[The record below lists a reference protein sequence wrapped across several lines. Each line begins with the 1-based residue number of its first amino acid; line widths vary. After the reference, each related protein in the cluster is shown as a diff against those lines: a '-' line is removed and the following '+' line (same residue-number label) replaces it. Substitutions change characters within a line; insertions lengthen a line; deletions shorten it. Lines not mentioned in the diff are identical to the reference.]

1 MAKTSVHE
9 FKEKGKGLS
18 GEQQADRGALAL
30 MGLVVLTW
38 GMSWV
43 VMKAMTVYIG
53 PVDLIAA
60 RYAVA
65 FVFLWLVLRLKGGHL
80 RPTPWKLSLGV
91 AIFQTTG
98 FQLLSQF
105 SLQAGGAGKM
115 VALAYTMPIWI
126 LLLSWPML
134 GQRPQKRHVLGMAP
148 AILGLMLLIAPW
160 EGMGGILG
168 SVLATLSGVSW
179 ALGAVFSKQLFERH
193 RVELLNAT
201 VWQCLLGIVIVL
213 PLSFLI
219 PQRPIV
225 MEWQMFSGVLY
236 LGVIATGVGW
246 LLWMAVVS
254 RVSATLAGM
263 SSLGVPALTVLLAW
277 LLLDEWPTQLEL
289 MGTGLILLGLFV
301 VNWPSRS
308 RKS

>member
-1 MAKTSVHE
+1 
-9 FKEKGKGLS
+9 
-18 GEQQADRGALAL
+18 
-30 MGLVVLTW
+30 
-38 GMSWV
+38 
-43 VMKAMTVYIG
+43 
-53 PVDLIAA
+53 
-60 RYAVA
+60 
-65 FVFLWLVLRLKGGHL
+65 
-80 RPTPWKLSLGV
+80 
-91 AIFQTTG
+91 
-98 FQLLSQF
+98 
-105 SLQAGGAGKM
+105 
-115 VALAYTMPIWI
+115 
-126 LLLSWPML
+126 
-134 GQRPQKRHVLGMAP
+134 
-148 AILGLMLLIAPW
+148 MLLIAPW
-160 EGMGGILG
+160 EGMGGIFG

-219 PQRPIV
+219 PQRPVV

-301 VNWPSRS
+301 VNWPSRTRRS
-308 RKS
+308 

>member
-1 MAKTSVHE
+1 
-9 FKEKGKGLS
+9 
-18 GEQQADRGALAL
+18 
-30 MGLVVLTW
+30 
-38 GMSWV
+38 
-43 VMKAMTVYIG
+43 
-53 PVDLIAA
+53 
-60 RYAVA
+60 
-65 FVFLWLVLRLKGGHL
+65 
-80 RPTPWKLSLGV
+80 
-91 AIFQTTG
+91 
-98 FQLLSQF
+98 
-105 SLQAGGAGKM
+105 
-115 VALAYTMPIWI
+115 
-126 LLLSWPML
+126 
-134 GQRPQKRHVLGMAP
+134 
-148 AILGLMLLIAPW
+148 
-160 EGMGGILG
+160 
-168 SVLATLSGVSW
+168 
-179 ALGAVFSKQLFERH
+179 
-193 RVELLNAT
+193 

-219 PQRPIV
+219 PQRPVV

>member
-1 MAKTSVHE
+1 
-9 FKEKGKGLS
+9 
-18 GEQQADRGALAL
+18 
-30 MGLVVLTW
+30 
-38 GMSWV
+38 
-43 VMKAMTVYIG
+43 
-53 PVDLIAA
+53 
-60 RYAVA
+60 
-65 FVFLWLVLRLKGGHL
+65 
-80 RPTPWKLSLGV
+80 
-91 AIFQTTG
+91 
-98 FQLLSQF
+98 
-105 SLQAGGAGKM
+105 
-115 VALAYTMPIWI
+115 
-126 LLLSWPML
+126 
-134 GQRPQKRHVLGMAP
+134 
-148 AILGLMLLIAPW
+148 
-160 EGMGGILG
+160 MGGLLG

-219 PQRPIV
+219 PQRSV
-225 MEWQMFSGVLY
+225 VTEWQMFSGVLY

-254 RVSATLAGM
+254 RVSATVAGM

-277 LLLDEWPTQLEL
+277 LLLDELPTLLEL

-308 RKS
+308 RRSKRT

>member
-1 MAKTSVHE
+1 MQILRRADNPRD
-9 FKEKGKGLS
+9 FIRKGTN
-18 GEQQADRGALAL
+18 E
-30 MGLVVLTW
+30 
-38 GMSWV
+38 
-43 VMKAMTVYIG
+43 
-53 PVDLIAA
+53 
-60 RYAVA
+60 
-65 FVFLWLVLRLKGGHL
+65 
-80 RPTPWKLSLGV
+80 
-91 AIFQTTG
+91 AITE
-98 FQLLSQF
+98 
-105 SLQAGGAGKM
+105 
-115 VALAYTMPIWI
+115 I
-126 LLLSWPML
+126 
-134 GQRPQKRHVLGMAP
+134 
-148 AILGLMLLIAPW
+148 
-160 EGMGGILG
+160 
-168 SVLATLSGVSW
+168 TLSSG
-179 ALGAVFSKQLFERH
+179 
-193 RVELLNAT
+193 N
-201 VWQCLLGIVIVL
+201 
-213 PLSFLI
+213 

>member
-1 MAKTSVHE
+1 MAV
-9 FKEKGKGLS
+9 
-18 GEQQADRGALAL
+18 
-30 MGLVVLTW
+30 
-38 GMSWV
+38 
-43 VMKAMTVYIG
+43 
-53 PVDLIAA
+53 
-60 RYAVA
+60 
-65 FVFLWLVLRLKGGHL
+65 
-80 RPTPWKLSLGV
+80 
-91 AIFQTTG
+91 FQTTG

-134 GQRPQKRHVLGMAP
+134 GQRPQMRHVMGMVP
-148 AILGLMLLIAPW
+148 ATLGLMLLIAPW
-160 EGMGGILG
+160 EGMGGLLG

-219 PQRPIV
+219 PQRSV
-225 MEWQMFSGVLY
+225 VTEWQMFSGVLY

-254 RVSATLAGM
+254 RVSATVVGM

-277 LLLDEWPTQLEL
+277 LLLDELPTLLEL

-308 RKS
+308 RRSKRT